1 MKYLRGYLTAGIF
14 GGLTWALMRYGEK
27 FSTLVDMIYPYV
39 IRTLQTTLAQW
50 SGQVSFCLWQ
60 LIAVVLG
67 VLLLASI
74 VLMIVLKWN
83 PLQWLGWVLA
93 AVSGIYL
100 LHTLVFGLNYYAGP
114 IEEDIRMEA
123 SAYTL
128 DELTE
133 ATEYYRDQANTLSQ
147 QVNRDASGN
156 VAFESFETLAEKAGA
171 GFQYLTYQRKYSVF
185 AGSTLP
191 VKKLGWENLYTSMG
205 ITGITMGLTG
215 EAAVNPQIPDVT
227 LPFTMCHEMAHR
239 MCIASERDAN
249 FAGYLAASANTDVQF
264 QYSAAFMAFR
274 YCYSALAS
282 VNSQTAAASAAR
294 VKAGVGE
301 TLQRDMDAYDQFFR
315 SRKSET
321 ATRAADTA
329 NDLYLK
335 TSGESAGVG
344 SYGQVCDLLVAWHIQ
359 EVVIPA
365 LSVEQTPF
373 DPYDKNQVDLSGIV
387 NAN

>member
-14 GGLTWALMRYGEK
+14 GGLTWVLLQYGEK
-27 FSTLVDMIYPYV
+27 FSALVDMIYPYV
-39 IRTLQTTLAQW
+39 IRTLQSTLAQW
-50 SGQVSFCLWQ
+50 SGQVNFCLWQ
-60 LIAVVLG
+60 LFAVVLG
-67 VLLLASI
+67 VLVLASI

-93 AVSGIYL
+93 AASGIYL

-114 IEEDIRMEA
+114 IEDDIRLEA

-128 DELTE
+128 SELTE
-133 ATEYYRDQANTLSQ
+133 ATEYYRDQANELAR
-147 QVNRDASGN
+147 QVSRDASGN
-156 VAFESFETLAEKAGA
+156 VSFDSFETLADQAGN
-171 GFQYLTYQRKYSVF
+171 GFHYLTYQRKYSVF
-185 AGSTLP
+185 AGSMLP
-191 VKKLGWENLYTSMG
+191 VKKLGWADLYSSMG
-205 ITGITMGLTG
+205 ITGVTMGLTG
-215 EAAVNPQIPDVT
+215 EAAVNPQIPAVS

-249 FAGYLAASANTDVQF
+249 FAGYLAASANESVQF
-264 QYSAAFMAFR
+264 RYSAAFMAYR

-282 VNSQTAAASAAR
+282 VNSQAAAADAAR
-294 VKAGVGE
+294 VKAGVGTE
-301 TLQRDMDAYDQFFR
+301 LQRDMDAYDQFFR
-315 SRKSET
+315 FRKSQT

-335 TSGESAGVG
+335 TSGESAGVS

-373 DPYDKNQVDLSGIV
+373 DPYDKTQVDLSGIA